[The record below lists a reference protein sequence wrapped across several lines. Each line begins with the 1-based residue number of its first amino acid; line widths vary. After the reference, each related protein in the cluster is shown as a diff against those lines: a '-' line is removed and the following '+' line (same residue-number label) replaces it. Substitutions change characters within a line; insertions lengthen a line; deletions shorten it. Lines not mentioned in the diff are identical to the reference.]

1 MRHLRWIPSYPPYW
15 PNVRIPPY
23 CKSSSKVRWH
33 SVVSAALPVRA
44 DAKVAEAGA
53 GPGGG
58 HLLLLVGGVD
68 HQVGRDEGAP
78 ASAPPQQWALHP
90 GRVVAAT
97 LLALHTWGKF
107 HFILNTGLSYLRC
120 GIFRD
125 PLSSNPGIE

>member
-23 CKSSSKVRWH
+23 CKGSSKVGWH
-33 SVVSAALPVRA
+33 CVVSAALPVRA

-68 HQVGRDEGAP
+68 HQVGRDEGAL
-78 ASAPPQQWALHP
+78 ASASPQQWTFHP
-90 GRVVAAT
+90 CCVVAAT
-97 LLALHTWGKF
+97 VLTLHT
-107 HFILNTGLSYLRC
+107 
-120 GIFRD
+120 
-125 PLSSNPGIE
+125 

>member
-1 MRHLRWIPSYPPYW
+1 MG
-15 PNVRIPPY
+15 
-23 CKSSSKVRWH
+23 WH

-90 GRVVAAT
+90 GGVVTAT
-97 LLALHTWGKF
+97 LLTLHTLGEL
-107 HFILNTGLSYLRC
+107 HFILNTA
-120 GIFRD
+120 
-125 PLSSNPGIE
+125 